1 MIHKMIQYVHFK
13 SFYTPRNGSHG
24 QFRKQLHN
32 YDCARLCHTPFL
44 NVQRRPPRLSTDCRL
59 TVDYLK
65 CWASQVQSFLSTFV
79 LPWPKKHLLDHKWS
93 HYHSISLNITH
104 IIASR
109 RRLNKLRIVEVI
121 IPFQIHIHPASNVPT
136 EATSCEIDAVLQMLS
151 GCPQPEIATIIV
163 FLMFFSDFAAFTS
176 EDLWHM
182 RHSMSMKEL
191 LCHNVK

>member
-1 MIHKMIQYVHFK
+1 MPHSISQCSKETTSIVDWM
-13 SFYTPRNGSHG
+13 
-24 QFRKQLHN
+24 
-32 YDCARLCHTPFL
+32 
-44 NVQRRPPRLSTDCRL
+44 STDCRL
-59 TVDYLK
+59 TVDWLCRLSK
-65 CWASQVQSFLSTFV
+65 MLGLPGPKLLEHVCSALAKETPTRSQVITL
-79 LPWPKKHLLDHKWS
+79 
-93 HYHSISLNITH
+93 SLNITH